1 MCNSIPDNWF
11 YYEALS
17 WQIFRTQNRLPYITS
32 QEKKTQHYPASAT
45 QICILITWS
54 KCNYTSNNAG
64 AKPEIW
70 SMYIKQYSVATEF
83 KTKT

>member
-1 MCNSIPDNWF
+1 MKHCHGKFSEHKTDC
-11 YYEALS
+11 L
-17 WQIFRTQNRLPYITS
+17 TLPPRK
-32 QEKKTQHYPASAT
+32 KKTQHYPASAT

>member
-1 MCNSIPDNWF
+1 MANFPNTKQT
-11 YYEALS
+11 ALHY
-17 WQIFRTQNRLPYITS
+17 LPG
-32 QEKKTQHYPASAT
+32 KKTQHYPASAT

-70 SMYIKQYSVATEF
+70 SMSIKQYRVATEF